1 MRTPSVSTVTA
12 TDVVRRNN
20 VVETGDPTGRPMVFA
35 HGFGCDQGMWRYV
48 VPAFVD
54 HRVVLFDHIGS
65 GGSDTSAYDRA
76 HHDSLDGYARDVAD
90 ILEALDLRDV
100 ILVGHSVSSMIAI
113 IAATQETDRISALV
127 LIGPSPRYIDDADY
141 VGGFAREDIEGM
153 LLSVAGNFTSWAE
166 TMAAVVAG
174 NPERPE
180 LTEEITA
187 TFCRNE
193 PVIAAH
199 FAEVTFLSDNRRD
212 LAAVQVP
219 TLVVQSADDAI
230 APREVGEYV
239 HHQIPGSQFV
249 VLDVHGHCPHLSHPQ
264 ETSAA
269 VRAFLD
275 ELA

>member
-1 MRTPSVSTVTA
+1 MTTI
-12 TDVVRRNN
+12 DVVRRNN

-35 HGFGCDQGMWRYV
+35 HGFGCDQAMWRYV
-48 VPAFVD
+48 VPAFSD
-54 HRVVLFDHIGS
+54 HRVILFDHIGS
-65 GGSDTSAYDRA
+65 GGSDRTAYDRA

-100 ILVGHSVSSMIAI
+100 VLVGHSVSSMIAV
-113 IAATQETDRISALV
+113 IAATQATDRISALV

-166 TMAAVVAG
+166 TLAAVVAG

-180 LTEEITA
+180 LTEEVAA
-187 TFCRNE
+187 TFCRND
-193 PVIAAH
+193 PAIVAH

-219 TLVVQSADDAI
+219 TLVMQSAHDAI
-230 APREVGEYV
+230 APREVGAYV
-239 HHQIPGSQFV
+239 HRQIPGSDFV
-249 VLDVHGHCPHLSHPQ
+249 LLDVHGHCPHLSHPR

-269 VRAFLD
+269 VRAFVD
-275 ELA
+275 ELV